1 MVPPADS
8 ARVLGRVSSR
18 DVTEILLENS
28 FHVATLDHDAP
39 RVFEESAAFLAR
51 TGANEADSRPEGEAV
66 SG

>member
-1 MVPPADS
+1 M
-8 ARVLGRVSSR
+8 
-18 DVTEILLENS
+18 TEILLQNS

-51 TGANEADSRPEGEAV
+51 TGADGADSRPEGEAV